1 MSRVEMELE
10 PASAES
16 EPRARRGDPVRVQ
29 MPVDVRGV
37 ALTIIAGGVLLAVLW
52 FAQPVLIPLIVAALL
67 FYALDPL
74 IDWLQRRHVPRAL
87 SAALVLLL
95 ATGGIGASAYS
106 LSDDAMAVVQQLPAS
121 VRKLRDQ
128 IRSPKS
134 GVSAISDMQRTA
146 QALDQA
152 GADVSAPS
160 PTPKGVMRVQIEEP
174 ALRTTSYLWAGSV
187 GVLTLSGQALMVFF
201 LTYFLLLADD
211 VFKRKLVKHVGETLT
226 KKRITVQI
234 LDAIGVQIQRFI
246 LVQMLTSLI
255 VGVVT
260 ALSLWALGLNQPII
274 WGLAAGVLNSIPY
287 FGPIIVTIGLSL
299 VGFLQYG
306 SLEMTAAVAGVA
318 LLITTLEG
326 WLLTPILM
334 GRAGGLNQVSIF
346 VSLLIFSW
354 LWSVWGMLLAVP
366 ILMVVKAVCDHIE
379 ELEPIAD
386 FLGE

>member
-1 MSRVEMELE
+1 
-10 PASAES
+10 
-16 EPRARRGDPVRVQ
+16 
-29 MPVDVRGV
+29 
-37 ALTIIAGGVLLAVLW
+37 
-52 FAQPVLIPLIVAALL
+52 
-67 FYALDPL
+67 
-74 IDWLQRRHVPRAL
+74 
-87 SAALVLLL
+87 
-95 ATGGIGASAYS
+95 
-106 LSDDAMAVVQQLPAS
+106 
-121 VRKLRDQ
+121 
-128 IRSPKS
+128 
-134 GVSAISDMQRTA
+134 
-146 QALDQA
+146 
-152 GADVSAPS
+152 
-160 PTPKGVMRVQIEEP
+160 
-174 ALRTTSYLWAGSV
+174 
-187 GVLTLSGQALMVFF
+187 
-201 LTYFLLLADD
+201 
-211 VFKRKLVKHVGETLT
+211 
-226 KKRITVQI
+226 
-234 LDAIGVQIQRFI
+234 
-246 LVQMLTSLI
+246 MLTSLI